1 MTDMIKP
8 QAGLVL
14 PSRTLPP
21 QLLVLPLDERP
32 VFPGIPFPLVLSDPV
47 LIERVQ
53 LAVEQENG
61 YLAVVLQQEQEGEGT
76 RLHEVGTAV
85 RIFRVVQSEEG
96 LVQILAQ
103 GQSRCRRV
111 RVMETEPHLRWQV
124 TYHHDAEESDSADLQ
139 AYTMAV
145 ADKVRELL
153 SLNPVFQEQL
163 KMIAPQLSYERPG
176 LMMDIVA
183 AMLPLQARQ
192 LQELL
197 ERFDLEARARR
208 LLEFL
213 QEQIQF
219 ARLQQKIN
227 EQINTRMSE
236 QQKEFF
242 LREQLKAIKQ
252 ELGMEKDDQTATFE
266 QYEKRLAELDL
277 HPEARKVVA
286 EELHKLKV
294 LDPRSP
300 EFNVSRSWL
309 DLITDLPWGKFSED
323 QKDIHRAE
331 RILDA
336 EHYGLREVKDLILEF
351 LSTLI
356 KRGQLTG
363 SIILLVGPPG
373 VGKTSIG
380 RSIAHAL
387 GREFF
392 RFSLGGMRDEAEIKG
407 HRRTYIGA
415 MPGKFITAL
424 RRAGTANPV
433 ILLDEI
439 DKLGAS
445 FRGDPA
451 SALLEVLD
459 PEQNLNFR
467 DHYLDVP
474 FDLSKVLFVATAN
487 QLDTIPGPLLDRME
501 VIRLPGYILEE
512 KVQIAKRY
520 LVPKQLQEAG
530 FGPQDIRFQE
540 KALAHIVDQYA
551 REAGVRNLEK
561 QIRKIIRKL
570 TLLEAKGR
578 KVRKTVTVPQLA
590 SYLGKPLF
598 NTERLYN
605 QGVPGVALGLAYTSL
620 GGATLYIEATAIPG
634 QQGFQLTG
642 QLGEVMR
649 ESAQI
654 AYSYVQAL
662 GAGRQAEDKTF
673 FDTHRVH
680 LHVPAGATPKDGP
693 SAGIT
698 MALALYSLATG
709 QPVRDGLGMTGELTL
724 TGKVLPIG
732 GVREK
737 TIAARRVGLTQLLFP
752 ADNRPDFEEL
762 PAHIRDGIHV
772 SFVDRFEEVLTLA
785 LEART

>member
-1 MTDMIKP
+1 MTEMIKP
-8 QAGLVL
+8 EAGLVL

-21 QLLVLPLDERP
+21 QLLVLPVSERP
-32 VFPGIPFPLVLSDPV
+32 YFPGIPFPLLLSDPV
-47 LIERVQ
+47 QVERVRQ
-53 LAVEQENG
+53 AVEQENG
-61 YLAVVLQQEQEGEGT
+61 YVAVVLEKETETGEGPPD
-76 RLHEVGTAV
+76 LYPVGTAA
-85 RIFRVVQSEEG
+85 RIFRVLESEEG
-96 LVQILAQ
+96 IVQILAQ
-103 GQSRCRRV
+103 GQSRCQLV
-111 RVMETEPHLRWQV
+111 RVMAEEPHLRWQV
-124 TYHHDAEESDSADLQ
+124 TYHHDPETTDSPDLQ

-145 ADKVRELL
+145 AEKVRELL

-183 AMLPLQARQ
+183 AMLPLQAAQ
-192 LQELL
+192 AQDLL
-197 ERFDLEARARR
+197 ARFDLEARARR
-208 LLEFL
+208 LLELL
-213 QEQIQF
+213 QEQIQL

-277 HPEARKVVA
+277 HPEARKVVE
-286 EELHKLKV
+286 EELAKLKV

-323 QKDIHRAE
+323 QTDINRAE
-331 RILDA
+331 AILEKD
-336 EHYGLREVKDLILEF
+336 HYGLREVKDLILEF

-487 QLDTIPGPLLDRME
+487 QLDSIPGPLLDRME

-512 KVQIAKRY
+512 KVQIARQY
-520 LVPKQLQEAG
+520 LVPKQLREAG
-530 FGPQDIRFQE
+530 FAEGDIRFQE
-540 KALAHIVDQYA
+540 KALAQIVDQYA

-578 KVRKTVTVPQLA
+578 KLPKTVTTRQIGT
-590 SYLGKPLF
+590 YLGRPLF
-598 NTERLYN
+598 NTERLYPEAI
-605 QGVPGVALGLAYTSL
+605 PGLALGLAYTSM

-634 QQGFQLTG
+634 QSGMQLTG
-642 QLGEVMR
+642 QLGDVMR

-654 AYSYVQAL
+654 AYSYVQTL
-662 GAGRQAEDKTF
+662 VQTPSGDEKSF
-673 FDTHRVH
+673 FDRHRVH

-698 MALALYSLATG
+698 MTTALLSMILDKPT
-709 QPVRDGLGMTGELTL
+709 
-724 TGKVLPIG
+724 
-732 GVREK
+732 
-737 TIAARRVGLTQLLFP
+737 
-752 ADNRPDFEEL
+752 
-762 PAHIRDGIHV
+762 
-772 SFVDRFEEVLTLA
+772 
-785 LEART
+785 